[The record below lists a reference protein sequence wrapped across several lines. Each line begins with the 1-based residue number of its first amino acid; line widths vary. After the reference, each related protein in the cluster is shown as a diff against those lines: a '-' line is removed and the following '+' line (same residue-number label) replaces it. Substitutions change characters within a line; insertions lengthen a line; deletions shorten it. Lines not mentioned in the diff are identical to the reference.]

1 MRLNISV
8 SRDSNTPLH
17 EQVAAQIVLSI
28 GSGKPKPGDALPSL
42 SELALRLGIHRN
54 TIAQAYHDPI
64 LNLLVEKR
72 HGKRLAVRPQ
82 RAQGGEPIDD
92 LIDSFLVEARQCG
105 CTLDQVFRKIQKRML
120 ALPPDRVLVLSND
133 AGMRL
138 LLPAEL
144 KQKFGCRVEAF
155 AVEELI
161 SDPELMMG
169 ALVVSPPGHIPKIAG
184 LLPPER
190 PAIPITYS
198 PADPH
203 LDLIRCLDH
212 SSLIALVSISGYFLK
227 TARAVLAPAAGRRH
241 SMREYL
247 LSEDSEDDRYP
258 RGIADLVFCD
268 LAAQGAAR
276 RKFPGARVVVHRM
289 ISDQCMDQIS
299 SLLSSSRVSA
309 AL

>member
-1 MRLNISV
+1 M
-8 SRDSNTPLH
+8 
-17 EQVAAQIVLSI
+17 AAQIVLSI
-28 GSGKPKPGDALPSL
+28 GSGKLKPGDALPSL

-64 LNLLVEKR
+64 LNLLIEKK

-82 RAQGGEPIDD
+82 RAQGGEPIDN
-92 LIDSFLVEARQCG
+92 LIDSFLVEARQYG
-105 CTLDQVFRKIQKRML
+105 CTLEQVFRKIQKRML
-120 ALPPDRVLVLSND
+120 APPDRVLVLSND

-138 LLPAEL
+138 LLPTEL

-155 AVEELI
+155 AVEELTA
-161 SDPELMMG
+161 DPELMMG

-203 LDLIRCLDH
+203 LDLMRRLERPT
-212 SSLIALVSISGYFLK
+212 LIALVSISGYFLK
-227 TARAVLAPAAGRRH
+227 TARAVLASAAGRRH

-247 LSEDSEDDRYP
+247 LSADSEDVKDLQ
-258 RGIADLVFCD
+258 GIADLVFCD
-268 LAAQGAAR
+268 LAVQGAAR

-289 ISDQCMDQIS
+289 ISDQCMDQIG
-299 SLLSSSRVSA
+299 SLLSCSQVIA
-309 AL
+309 GL